1 MALLI
6 DTSLL
11 IAAERGDPGLLDSF
25 DHEETA
31 ISPVTVS
38 ELMYGVHASAPSQR
52 ILREIFADRIVG
64 SMQVVPIDE
73 AAARAHAQLVTSL
86 AQVGQ
91 SIGLHDSWIAASALT
106 SGYGVATLDFKHF
119 SRVPGLRV
127 VSPS

>member
-11 IAAERGDPGLLDSF
+11 IAADRGDPGLLASF
-25 DHEETA
+25 DDEETA
-31 ISPVTVS
+31 ISPVTLS
-38 ELMYGVHASAPSQR
+38 ELLYGVHRSAPAQR
-52 ILREIFADRIVG
+52 IAREIFADRIVG
-64 SMQVVPIDE
+64 SMEVVPIDE
-73 AAARAHAQLVTSL
+73 AAARAHAQLVSSL

-106 SGYGVATLDFKHF
+106 SGYGVATLDVKHF

-127 VSPS
+127 VCPA